1 MSFDV
6 LIAFSRQD
14 TAAADKI
21 CEALEV
27 AGIRC
32 WMAHRDVRVGRDY
45 PEAIVEGVDRCRAVL
60 LIFSAHTKAPN
71 GDVLERATERG
82 VPVVWL
88 MLDHATPPAEFTE
101 FRESAVRIDASAPPL
116 ESHLSTLPNL
126 IKSLLRPEPSLDF
139 SDHFTMK
146 DGASELSEKFL
157 PRLEESHGSFEDR
170 RGGYSLDELAL
181 LHGRAAPQTVG
192 LTLNSLIA
200 ASSASAKAPVE
211 AALARAYVP
220 PASQPPLASPADHGA
235 PPPPQSASRSRRS
248 AGRNAALVL
257 IGLALLGA
265 AGAAFGR
272 QIIGLAD
279 AIAEYL
285 RHLTLGANEPSG
297 TPLLASALSGTV
309 PPPLTP
315 PQPELVDVS
324 AFAPKSARDGEEVLV
339 QVFLHTVDQAK
350 LVRARARAADET
362 TARRDV
368 TTLATHVCRGQ
379 LVTVILDAQG
389 VSVDDPTQQI
399 EWTGQP
405 QACRF
410 LLTLPASKHDSEH
423 IVRIRVLVDSVP
435 RGKLAFK
442 IPASTGTRPAS
453 SRGEIVG
460 TAIDYKRVFLSYA
473 SPDLAKVLQ
482 CAQVLKSAGLTYF
495 QDLLE
500 LKPREKW
507 QPRLFDEIDRCQ
519 LFLLFWSS
527 HAAKS
532 EWVIREA
539 EYALAQQTKSRPA
552 EVPEIAP
559 VILEG
564 PPVPPPP
571 DSLKHIHFND
581 PIRYVISAVEAAQHR
596 AS

>member
-1 MSFDV
+1 MRPRRHFP
-6 LIAFSRQD
+6 RRPW
-14 TAAADKI
+14 
-21 CEALEV
+21 
-27 AGIRC
+27 G
-32 WMAHRDVRVGRDY
+32 
-45 PEAIVEGVDRCRAVL
+45 L
-60 LIFSAHTKAPN
+60 L
-71 GDVLERATERG
+71 
-82 VPVVWL
+82 WL
-88 MLDHATPPAEFTE
+88 
-101 FRESAVRIDASAPPL
+101 
-116 ESHLSTLPNL
+116 
-126 IKSLLRPEPSLDF
+126 
-139 SDHFTMK
+139 
-146 DGASELSEKFL
+146 
-157 PRLEESHGSFEDR
+157 
-170 RGGYSLDELAL
+170 
-181 LHGRAAPQTVG
+181 GRARP
-192 LTLNSLIA
+192 
-200 ASSASAKAPVE
+200 
-211 AALARAYVP
+211 RR
-220 PASQPPLASPADHGA
+220 
-235 PPPPQSASRSRRS
+235 ASRPSRVLPPIGSPRHHNRHLRHRRA

-297 TPLLASALSGTV
+297 TSLLASSVLAGTV

-368 TTLATHVCRGQ
+368 TTLATQVCRGQ

-410 LLTLPASKHDSEH
+410 LLTLPKSKHDSEH
-423 IVRIRVLVDSVP
+423 IVRIRVLVNSVP

-442 IPASTGTRPAS
+442 IPTSTGTRPAS
-453 SRGEIVG
+453 SRGELVG
-460 TAIDYKRVFLSYA
+460 AATDYKRVFLSYA

-507 QPRLFDEIDRCQ
+507 EPRLFEEIDRCQ

-571 DSLKHIHFND
+571 ESLKHIHFND

-596 AS
+596 PS

>member
-1 MSFDV
+1 VPGAS
-6 LIAFSRQD
+6 LPP
-14 TAAADKI
+14 
-21 CEALEV
+21 V
-27 AGIRC
+27 AG
-32 WMAHRDVRVGRDY
+32 
-45 PEAIVEGVDRCRAVL
+45 
-60 LIFSAHTKAPN
+60 
-71 GDVLERATERG
+71 
-82 VPVVWL
+82 
-88 MLDHATPPAEFTE
+88 
-101 FRESAVRIDASAPPL
+101 
-116 ESHLSTLPNL
+116 
-126 IKSLLRPEPSLDF
+126 
-139 SDHFTMK
+139 
-146 DGASELSEKFL
+146 
-157 PRLEESHGSFEDR
+157 
-170 RGGYSLDELAL
+170 
-181 LHGRAAPQTVG
+181 
-192 LTLNSLIA
+192 
-200 ASSASAKAPVE
+200 
-211 AALARAYVP
+211 
-220 PASQPPLASPADHGA
+220 PADYRV
-235 PPPPQSASRSRRS
+235 PPPPQSASQSRR
-248 AGRNAALVL
+248 ATGRNVTLVV

-265 AGAAFGR
+265 AGAVFGR
-272 QIIGLAD
+272 QIIGLVD

-285 RHLTLGANEPSG
+285 RHLTLASNEPSG
-297 TPLLASALSGTV
+297 TSLLASSVVSGTV
-309 PPPLTP
+309 PPSLTP

-339 QVFLHTVDQAK
+339 QVFLHTVDKAK

-368 TTLATHVCRGQ
+368 TTLATQVCRGQ

-410 LLTLPASKHDSEH
+410 LLTLPESKHDSEH
-423 IVRIRVLVDSVP
+423 IVRIRVLVDSIP
-435 RGKLAFK
+435 RGRLAFK
-442 IPASTGTRPAS
+442 IPTSAGTRPAS
-453 SRGEIVG
+453 SKGELVG
-460 TAIDYKRVFLSYA
+460 TATDFKRVFLSYA
-473 SPDLAKVLQ
+473 SQDLAKVLQ

-507 QPRLFDEIDRCQ
+507 EPRLFEEIDRCQ

-571 DSLKHIHFND
+571 ESLKHIHFND
-581 PIRYVISAVEAAQHR
+581 PIRYVISAVEAAQNR
-596 AS
+596 PN

>member
-1 MSFDV
+1 M
-6 LIAFSRQD
+6 
-14 TAAADKI
+14 
-21 CEALEV
+21 
-27 AGIRC
+27 
-32 WMAHRDVRVGRDY
+32 
-45 PEAIVEGVDRCRAVL
+45 
-60 LIFSAHTKAPN
+60 
-71 GDVLERATERG
+71 
-82 VPVVWL
+82 
-88 MLDHATPPAEFTE
+88 
-101 FRESAVRIDASAPPL
+101 
-116 ESHLSTLPNL
+116 
-126 IKSLLRPEPSLDF
+126 
-139 SDHFTMK
+139 
-146 DGASELSEKFL
+146 
-157 PRLEESHGSFEDR
+157 
-170 RGGYSLDELAL
+170 
-181 LHGRAAPQTVG
+181 
-192 LTLNSLIA
+192 
-200 ASSASAKAPVE
+200 
-211 AALARAYVP
+211 
-220 PASQPPLASPADHGA
+220 
-235 PPPPQSASRSRRS
+235 
-248 AGRNAALVL
+248 
-257 IGLALLGA
+257 GLALLGG
-265 AGAAFGR
+265 AGAVFGR

-297 TPLLASALSGTV
+297 ISLLASSVLSGTA
-309 PPPLTP
+309 PPPSTP
-315 PQPELVDVS
+315 PKQDMVDVS
-324 AFAPKSARDGEEVLV
+324 AFAPKAARDGEQVLV

-350 LVRARARAADET
+350 LVRARARAADEA

-368 TTLATHVCRGQ
+368 TTLATQVCRGQ

-389 VSVDDPTQQI
+389 VSVDDATQQI

-410 LLTLPASKHDSEH
+410 LLTLPESKHDSEH
-423 IVRIRVLVDSVP
+423 IVRIRVLVDTIP

-442 IPASTGTRPAS
+442 IPVSTGTRPTS
-453 SRGEIVG
+453 SRGELVG

-482 CAQVLKSAGLTYF
+482 CAQVLKSAGLSYF

-507 QPRLFDEIDRCQ
+507 QPRLFEEIDRCQ

-564 PPVPPPP
+564 PPVPAPPE
-571 DSLKHIHFND
+571 SLKHIHFND
-581 PIRYVISAVEAAQHR
+581 PIRYVISAVEAAQNR
-596 AS
+596 PN